1 MRCSSPH
8 RHKNVMKE
16 DDLITECPQHG
27 RLQCHTGPHGGA
39 LRRDGQREEKS
50 KWEPLLWFGG
60 EGEEEQFW
68 KTPQSSIL
76 PNKVCPRDKLFNKSL
91 PDWGRET
98 PTSSS
103 SCLPSGGRE
112 TPNNNP
118 SGFLVGEGKQQTR
131 AILSHLR
138 SRGKSIVW
146 RQRVPERGGPDHR
159 L

>member
-1 MRCSSPH
+1 
-8 RHKNVMKE
+8 MKE

-39 LRRDGQREEKS
+39 LRGDGQREEKS
-50 KWEPLLWFGG
+50 KREPLLWFGG

-68 KTPQSSIL
+68 KTPQRSIL

-91 PDWGRET
+91 PDWGLVRASLT
-98 PTSSS
+98 GGGKHRNSS

-118 SGFLVGEGKQQTR
+118 SGFLVGEGKQPTL
-131 AILSHLR
+131 AILSHLG
-138 SRGKSIVW
+138 SRRKFIVW
-146 RQRVPERGGPDHR
+146 RQRVPERVGPDHR